1 MTVRN
6 FNILSIRSWIK
17 IRGVNMNKRVTQAVI
32 LAGGLGTRLKPFTN
46 TNPKPMYP
54 INNVP
59 FIDYLVRQRR
69 ISEWKRCYSFLGYLH
84 EK

>member
-1 MTVRN
+1 
-6 FNILSIRSWIK
+6 
-17 IRGVNMNKRVTQAVI
+17 MNKRVTQAVI

-59 FIDYLVRQRR
+59 FIDYLVRQMKNFRNGRGATPFR
-69 ISEWKRCYSFLGYLH
+69 ISI
-84 EK
+84 